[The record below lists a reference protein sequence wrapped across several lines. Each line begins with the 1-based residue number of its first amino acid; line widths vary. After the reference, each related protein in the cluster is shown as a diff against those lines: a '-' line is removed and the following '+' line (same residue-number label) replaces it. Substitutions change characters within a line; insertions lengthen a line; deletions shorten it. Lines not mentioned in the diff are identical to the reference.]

1 MLPVFPLWAPCGPDI
16 AEVFFLRHAESL
28 GNAKG
33 IYGGWEDAALSMKGE
48 QQAVQAGGYGRCFGM
63 AWNGHQSETA
73 PVGRILYRWNMVKH
87 GETWW
92 NWSTLH
98 IFAPYHSG
106 RGWIAVEAAR
116 RDHHPCVHVRVTE
129 SSQSLT
135 GQSDRCGGKSG
146 CRCGEKSG
154 CWDVSK
160 PRAWASIKLL
170 CCENQGFDGFW
181 PIDMQ
186 ARRGLSENGVLYTQS
201 QRIQTSFFASQCP
214 PWWVLKPL
222 RSRQLSWCVEPL
234 TTRMCPRLV
243 HGNWTLATQG
253 SFRRFGVHS
262 DPRKIY
268 RKCHCGLLTFVNH
281 EIWGAL

>member
-1 MLPVFPLWAPCGPDI
+1 MALTLPRCSSCGMLKVWATPRAFMAGGRMLPWAWKASNRQFRRG
-16 AEVFFLRHAESL
+16 FLMPARLRAMFWNGMEWH
-28 GNAKG
+28 
-33 IYGGWEDAALSMKGE
+33 
-48 QQAVQAGGYGRCFGM
+48 GM
-63 AWNGHQSETA
+63 AINLRQLRLVEFSTE
-73 PVGRILYRWNMVKH
+73 VKH

-92 NWSTLH
+92 NRSTLH

-268 RKCHCGLLTFVNH
+268 RKCHCGLLTFFNH